1 MTDRI
6 NVEVEVRAAVD
17 GPMLR
22 GVILAEGRAAR
33 GGRAELF
40 APGAVCWPA
49 DGIAI
54 LAEHRGRELA
64 RVLPTREA
72 NGEIRIETRAT
83 DDIRRAVDV
92 DGRRFLS
99 VEFFAH
105 RETLRTLTKINLSS
119 LAVCGLF
126 GFYAAQR
133 GTGGHDCR
141 QVRGGV
147 AGIG

>member
-105 RETLRTLTKINLSS
+105 RETLTAAGVREIERATVDAAALVPS
-119 LAVCGLF
+119 GE
-126 GFYAAQR
+126 YAQA
-133 GTGGHDCR
+133 TAE
-141 QVRGGV
+141 VRSKREV
-147 AGIG
+147 RLWL